1 MTFEHIPNGTVDS
14 IVTSP
19 LSTQSDEVWRE
30 CFRVLKPGA
39 HLIVFNT
46 TKTHHKTTVSVED
59 AGFEIRDMIAWLH
72 CGNLEGLSPD
82 LDPIT
87 FARKPLGEKTVP
99 KNVLKYGTGAIN
111 VDGCRVPAV
120 GEKIETHSKSSAA
133 AKSKGIFGDF
143 GGVETGQSDSQ
154 KLGRFP
160 ANLIH
165 DGSAQVLECFPGDN
179 TTNTARFFYCV
190 DENSTRPIGLLRYL
204 FRLVTPPGG
213 VVFDPFSHQSKTQ
226 EAAEAEGF
234 TFMENT

>member
-1 MTFEHIPNGTVDS
+1 MTFEHIQNGTIDS

-19 LSTQSDEVWRE
+19 LSIQSDDVWRE

-46 TKTHHKTTVSVED
+46 TKTHHKTTVAVED

-111 VDGCRVPAV
+111 VDGCRVGTEMRVNA
-120 GEKIETHSKSSAA
+120 GMSSL
-133 AKSKGIFGDF
+133 
-143 GGVETGQSDSQ
+143 GVMHDDAWRPGVVSSTVS
-154 KLGRFP
+154 GRFP

-165 DGSAQVLECFPGDN
+165 DGSAKVLECFPGDT
-179 TTNTARFFYCV
+179 TTNAARFFYCV

-213 VVFDPFSHQSKTQ
+213 VVFDPFSHQSQTQ
-226 EAAEAEGF
+226 KAAEAEGF